1 MGDQEALATTPVPT
15 KDEQSVAFLAH
26 FLQVFTGFVA
36 PLVIYLIKR
45 ESRFVSFHAMQALLW
60 QIAYLVVF
68 FMLVFVILLVG
79 MYATFATHP
88 PAPSPSQAPPPAFF
102 LLFPFVWLVMM
113 CGWVLNLV
121 LGIVFGIKANR
132 GEWAAYPV
140 IGRWAHRI
148 TGA

>member
-1 MGDQEALATTPVPT
+1 MGNQEALATTPVPT
-15 KDEQSVAFLAH
+15 KDEQSMAFLAH
-26 FLQVFTGFVA
+26 FLRVFTGFIA

-60 QIAYLVVF
+60 QIIYLVVIMLLFMIF
-68 FMLVFVILLVG
+68 FVG
-79 MYATFATHP
+79 MFTTLATHP

-102 LLFPFVWLVMM
+102 LLIPFLWLVMM

-140 IGRWAHRI
+140 VGRWAHRI
-148 TGA
+148 TGT

>member
-1 MGDQEALATTPVPT
+1 MGSQEALATTPVPT
-15 KDEQSVAFLAH
+15 KDEQSMAFLAH

-60 QIAYLVVF
+60 QIAYLVLF
-68 FMLVFVILLVG
+68 FMLVFVIILVA
-79 MYATFATHP
+79 MFATFATHP
-88 PAPSPSQAPPPAFF
+88 PAPSPAHAPPPTFI
-102 LLFPFVWLVMM
+102 LLFPLVWLVMV

-140 IGRWAHRI
+140 VGRWAHRI
-148 TGA
+148 TGT

>member
-1 MGDQEALATTPVPT
+1 MSDQGALAATPVPT
-15 KDEQSVAFLAH
+15 KDEQSMAFLAH

-60 QIAYLVVF
+60 QVVYLVVIMMV
-68 FMLVFVILLVG
+68 FMLVFVA
-79 MYATFATHP
+79 MFATFATHP

-102 LLFPFVWLVMM
+102 LLFPLVWLVIM

-140 IGRWAHRI
+140 IGRWARRI
-148 TGA
+148 TGT

>member
-15 KDEQSVAFLAH
+15 KDEQSMASLAH
-26 FLQVFTGFVA
+26 FLQVVTGFIA

-45 ESRFVSFHAMQALLW
+45 DSRFVSFHAMQALLW
-60 QIAYLVVF
+60 QIIYWVAIMLLFMIF
-68 FMLVFVILLVG
+68 FVG
-79 MYATFATHP
+79 MFATLATHP

-102 LLFPFVWLVMM
+102 FLFPFLWLVMM

-148 TGA
+148 TRT

>member
-15 KDEQSVAFLAH
+15 KDEQSMAFLAH
-26 FLQVFTGFVA
+26 FLQVFTGFIA

-60 QIAYLVVF
+60 QIIYLVVVMLLFMIF
-68 FMLVFVILLVG
+68 FVG
-79 MYATFATHP
+79 MFATLATHP
-88 PAPSPSQAPPPAFF
+88 SAPSPSQAPPPAFF
-102 LLFPFVWLVMM
+102 LLFPFIWLVMM

-132 GEWAAYPV
+132 REWAAYPV

-148 TGA
+148 TGT